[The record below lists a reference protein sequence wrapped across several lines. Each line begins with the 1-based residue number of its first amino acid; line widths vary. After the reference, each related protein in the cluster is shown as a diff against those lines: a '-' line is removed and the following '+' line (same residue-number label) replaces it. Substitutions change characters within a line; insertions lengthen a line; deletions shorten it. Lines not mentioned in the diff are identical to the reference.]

1 MIITRTPFRISF
13 AGGGSDLPSY
23 YRVHGGAVLS
33 ASINK
38 YMYIMVHPS
47 FNPGEI
53 IAKYRSTEIVSR
65 VEDLRHP
72 IIRQALK
79 DSGIAGVEVASI
91 SDVPAGSGLGSS
103 SAFTVGLLHALNAYR
118 GKYESQ
124 ESLAQRACELEI
136 EKLGDPIGKQD
147 QYGAAVGGLK
157 FIRFLAN
164 DAVTVEP
171 IYLDAAAESCL
182 EHNLLM
188 FNIGSPRSAS
198 KLLERQDCETRE
210 GRNAGVLHDLVN
222 LAFDMREAL
231 HAGNVTRVGEVLH
244 EGWMLKRGI
253 SPGVTNGEI
262 DDAYRAAREA
272 GAVGGKLLG
281 AGGSGFL
288 LLYAEPDK
296 QDAVRSALSKLAE
309 LPFSFDHQGTKI
321 VHVGEKTW

>member
-1 MIITRTPFRISF
+1 MIITRTPFRVSF

-23 YRVHGGAVLS
+23 YRSYGGAVLS
-33 ASINK
+33 VSINK

-53 IAKYRSTEIVSR
+53 IAKYRSTEIASKA
-65 VEDLRHP
+65 EDIKHP

-79 DSGIAGVEVASI
+79 DSDITGVEVASI

-124 ESLAQRACELEI
+124 ESLARRACELEI

-171 IYLDAAAESCL
+171 IYLDADTESSL
-182 EHNLLM
+182 ERNLLM

-198 KLLERQDCETRE
+198 KLLQRQNCETEE
-210 GRNAGVLHDLVN
+210 GRNIVLLQDLVE
-222 LAFDMREAL
+222 LAFRARDAL
-231 HAGNVTRVGEVLH
+231 HAGDVACMGEVLH
-244 EGWMLKRGI
+244 EGWMLKRRV
-253 SPGVTNGEI
+253 STGVTNGEV
-262 DDAYRAAREA
+262 DDAYEAARTA

-288 LLYAEPDK
+288 LLYVEPGK
-296 QDAVRSALSKLAE
+296 QAAVRRVLSRLPE
-309 LPFSFDHQGTKI
+309 MPFSFDHQGTKL